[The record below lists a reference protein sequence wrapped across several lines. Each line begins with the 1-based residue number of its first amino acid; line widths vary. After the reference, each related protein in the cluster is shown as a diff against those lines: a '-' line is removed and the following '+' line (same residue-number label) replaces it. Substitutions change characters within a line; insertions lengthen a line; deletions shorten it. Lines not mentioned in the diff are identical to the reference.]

1 MDVLRGI
8 PGKRGLRVVG
18 LAVLA
23 VLIMGASARTLKAEQ
38 SEFLTPNQFGSL
50 LGLTE
55 AVERAL
61 KNQAEVKRAFARL
74 KKEEALYKG
83 SISEFLPKLSG
94 EIFQAAAT
102 GQRKS
107 VTYLDAGVEQPLFQ
121 GGKILAGKRKHKARM
136 QSEEVKLEETRLD
149 VELAVMIL
157 YAQVLKER
165 ELTRIAQGQVKE
177 LSLEHERIKRLVD
190 KEILPRYDFFRME
203 TLLQSAK
210 HALVKHKETYDY
222 LFGVLRET
230 VGVKED
236 ESLDL
241 QTLADFP
248 ELEEEVS
255 SYLEI
260 SRKHDPVYRL
270 SDLKVKEKSFEK
282 RELQAD
288 RFPHVSLAAKWNRF
302 NDVFVDADRAMIGI
316 KGTWNIWDFGRLGNQ
331 IKAKSYEIEESKW
344 AGEIEVRE
352 HEKEIRK
359 FFHEARAARQKIRL
373 AEAFVQERTEI
384 FKNEK
389 TKLIAG
395 EKGSGELVDS
405 FIALEEAKIRQVEAV
420 TQYRILTA
428 RLDRDT
434 AFQAIPREDYQED
447 RSFIESGVD
456 E

>member
-1 MDVLRGI
+1 MNVSRGI
-8 PGKRGLRVVG
+8 LRERGLRVAG
-18 LAVLA
+18 LALLA
-23 VLIMGASARTLKAEQ
+23 ILVAGASARTLSAEQ
-38 SEFLTPNQFGSL
+38 SEFLSPNQFGSL
-50 LGLTE
+50 LGMTE

-177 LSLEHERIKRLVD
+177 LSLEHERIQRLVD

-241 QTLADFP
+241 QTLSDFP

-255 SYLEI
+255 SYLE
-260 SRKHDPVYRL
+260 SARKHDPVYRL
-270 SDLKVKEKSFEK
+270 SDLKVKEKTFEK

-302 NDVFVDADRAMIGI
+302 NDVFVDTDRAMVGI
-316 KGTWNIWDFGRLGNQ
+316 QGTWNIWDFGRLGNQ

-352 HEKEIRK
+352 HEKGIRK

-373 AEAFVQERTEI
+373 SEALVQERTEI

-405 FIALEEAKIRQVEAV
+405 FIALEEAKIRQIEAV

-428 RLDRDT
+428 RLDRNT
-434 AFQAIPREDYQED
+434 AFQAVPQDYEEDYVPDEN
-447 RSFIESGVD
+447 EVD